1 MNEQNVIKS
10 ADWVLSESHLV
21 GRKVRLKYVN
31 GDFFSLD
38 IPFRVWDRS
47 LFHRDPSGF
56 DLNGNPEF
64 KGDLHEGNWRN
75 GNDDDDDLPSEEVYD
90 QLLSDDRE
98 AVKAAWQVLLRWA
111 TTTDR
116 VPQVIKD
123 QYLGIAEAYRAYES
137 EGMNHE

>member
-10 ADWVLSESHLV
+10 ADWVLSESHYG

-31 GDFFSLD
+31 GNWFSLD
-38 IPFRVWDRS
+38 IPIQVWDPS

-56 DLNGNPEF
+56 GLNGELEF
-64 KGDLHEGNWRN
+64 KGDLHEGDWRN
-75 GNDDDDDLPSEEVYD
+75 SNDNDDDLPSEEVYE

-98 AVKAAWQVLLRWA
+98 MIKAAWQVLLRWA
-111 TTTDR
+111 TTTNR
-116 VPQVIKD
+116 VTPEMKTE
-123 QYLGIAEAYRAYES
+123 YLAIAEAYRAYES